1 MAKAHER
8 IADETISVITAVHA
22 PGAKYL
28 PDAYESLVEQEMPAG
43 WEWQWVVQ
51 EDGESE
57 AVAPFV
63 PDDARVSFGQGRA
76 GRAAMARTMGLAR
89 ARGSLV
95 KVLDADDMLTPG
107 ALARDIAAVS
117 RPGIGWTTSR
127 ALDLLPDGSTV
138 GFDQDPPEGPI
149 ERGVVLDHWKTH
161 DHRAQVHPATL
172 CVRRDLLLALGG
184 WMSLPASEDT
194 GLLLALNAVSRGW
207 FSAQTGL
214 LYRKWPGQVT
224 SHESHMDEGE
234 RTARMAVI
242 GARAEALA
250 HFAQWRYEDD

>member
-161 DHRAQVHPATL
+161 DHRPQVHPATL

-250 HFAQWRYEDD
+250 HLAQWRYEDD